1 MRLERD
7 EVLLLSDILQR
18 YQAEFYA
25 RFRKLLRPV
34 VGNFLPI
41 SLQSYLDELRELR
54 AELDGLPDQ
63 QGEIDDRFGS
73 LLRHVVIVQRLAIAN
88 DVEVR
93 RVRAIHPDV
102 LEELDV
108 YLMAYTALLNAEWF
122 EQATPARIPQLTE
135 FFPIEVIDAELAST
149 RGEDPARR
157 YDEKFRILQ
166 APELLLSDL
175 SRVRDAAAVRG
186 ICVAIAYLDLDH
198 FRELNNEYGEPYVD
212 RHVLPTL
219 MRRIEAHV
227 YLRGYAYRI
236 GGDEYCILLNNA
248 TEPEALESMNRLR
261 EAIAALTYEGCT
273 TTITVSLGV
282 VIVQP
287 DCHFT
292 GHEIEQ
298 AAAHAKD
305 YAKRAGRN
313 CVASYR
319 TQFLREQ
326 DLYVLGGPAPAH
338 AVLGLEPRRSLMP

>member
-7 EVLLLSDILQR
+7 EVLLLSDIRQR

-34 VGNFLPI
+34 VGNFLPV

-63 QGEIDDRFGS
+63 QGEIDDRFAS
-73 LLRHVVIVQRLAIAN
+73 LLRHAVIVQRLVIAN
-88 DVEVR
+88 DVEAR

-122 EQATPARIPQLTE
+122 EQAPPTHIPQLTE
-135 FFPIEVIDAELAST
+135 FFPIEVIDAELASS
-149 RGEDPARR
+149 RGEQPARR
-157 YDEKFRILQ
+157 YDEKFHILQ
-166 APELLLSDL
+166 APELLLSDF

-186 ICVAIAYLDLDH
+186 ISVALAYLDLDR
-198 FRELNNEYGEPYVD
+198 FRDFNAEYGEPYID
-212 RHVLPTL
+212 RHVLPSL

-227 YLRGYAYRI
+227 YLRGHAYRI
-236 GGDEYCILLNNA
+236 GGDKYCVLLNNA
-248 TEPEALESMNRLR
+248 SEHEALDSMNRLR

-273 TTITVSLGV
+273 TTTTVSIGV
-282 VIVQP
+282 VVVQP
-287 DCHFT
+287 ECHFT

-326 DLYVLGGPAPAH
+326 DLYVLGSSTVHH
-338 AVLGLEPRRSLMP
+338 ALSLEPRRTLMP